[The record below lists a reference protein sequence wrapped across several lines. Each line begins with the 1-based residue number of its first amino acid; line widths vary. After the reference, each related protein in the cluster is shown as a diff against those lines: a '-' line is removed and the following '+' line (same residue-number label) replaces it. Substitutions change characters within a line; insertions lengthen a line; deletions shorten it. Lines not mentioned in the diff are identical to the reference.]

1 MMNCHHQK
9 YFPIEKMSSQ
19 ESGREKEIIELDEA
33 RLQGQAEIWRYMFS
47 FADSMALKSAV
58 ELRIADIIHSHGVAI
73 TLSQIASCING
84 CLTSPDITTL
94 ARIMRLLVRRKI
106 FTVHHPLDGGDPLYD
121 LTHSSRWLLHDSEQ
135 TLAPMVL
142 MENHPWLIAPWHCF
156 SQCVKEGGIA
166 FKKAHGR
173 EIWDLASGNPEFNK
187 LFNDGLASTSKV
199 VTSAILSGYKQ
210 GLSSIESLVDVGG
223 GIGGLISEIV
233 KAYPHIKGVNFDL
246 PHVVLAAPAYN
257 EISHVGGDMFHVIP
271 NANAVIMK
279 WVLHDWGDED
289 CIKILK
295 NCRKAIPRENGK
307 VIIVEVVVKAEGSG
321 VFDDMGFIFDLLMIA
336 HSSGG
341 KERTEVEWK
350 KILEE
355 GGFSRYKIIDIPA
368 LPSIIEAYPDDQ

>member
-1 MMNCHHQK
+1 
-9 YFPIEKMSSQ
+9 MSSQ

-84 CLTSPDITTL
+84 SLTSPDITTL

-156 SQCVKEGGIA
+156 S
-166 FKKAHGR
+166 H
-173 EIWDLASGNPEFNK
+173 

>member
-1 MMNCHHQK
+1 
-9 YFPIEKMSSQ
+9 MSSQ
-19 ESGREKEIIELDEA
+19 ESGREKETIELDEA

-73 TLSQIASCING
+73 TLSKIASCING
-84 CLTSPDITTL
+84 SLTSPDTTTL

-106 FTVHHPLDGGDPLYD
+106 FTVHHPSDGGDPLYD

-156 SQCVKEGGIA
+156 SQCVKERGIA

-187 LFNDGLASTSKV
+187 LFNDGLACTSKV

-257 EISHVGGDMFHVIP
+257 GIFHVGGDMFHAIP

-289 CIKILK
+289 CIKILR